1 MELKEKLKRLCESYG
16 VSGEEGETA
25 QIAAEM
31 LKEYTGDV
39 VIDDY
44 HNVIANVYDA
54 GENAPRVMLDAHLDE
69 IGMVVTYI
77 TDDGFFEGGSLRRAG
92 YAAALSPGS
101 CGSRQGENHRY
112 HRLQAPSP
120 DSGGRAEKGAE
131 N

>member
-1 MELKEKLKRLCESYG
+1 MKLKEKLKRLCESYG

-77 TDDGFFEGGSLRRAG
+77 TDDGFLKVAPCGGLDMRLLLA
-92 YAAALSPGS
+92 
-101 CGSRQGENHRY
+101 QGENHRY